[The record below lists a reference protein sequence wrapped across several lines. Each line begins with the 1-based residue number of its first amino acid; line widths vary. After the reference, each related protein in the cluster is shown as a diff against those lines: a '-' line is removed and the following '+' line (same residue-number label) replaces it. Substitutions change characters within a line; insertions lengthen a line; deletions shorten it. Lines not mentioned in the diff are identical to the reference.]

1 MMFRTELRA
10 DQRLDPPR
18 DVALPC
24 RRAIGA
30 EQVFAQ
36 LPRGRRAPLALAAD
50 DIFRHALANDGARR
64 FSGLGAIAVERFF
77 QIGSQSE
84 RFGHGLYLVIQIV
97 KVYHDNEDSVKHL
110 LLVGGGHSH
119 LAVLKS
125 FGDAPAEG
133 VQLSLLS
140 PRRYA
145 FYSGMVPGVVAGHY
159 RPEDCRIDLLSL
171 AARADARFFQDSAV
185 GMDPA
190 RREVITARG
199 ERLAYDFLS
208 LDIGSA
214 TREPAGTGEQPI
226 RVRPVEAF
234 LAGWERLRESAR
246 RGEVRRIAVVGG
258 GAAGVEVLLAMRHAL
273 AGVAVDFALF
283 SELPVLAGHGARGA
297 MVRVLGARGVEV
309 HSGRKVVAVGEDKI
323 ELEGGERFEAQAAV
337 WATGASAPSW
347 IAQSG
352 LATDSLGFVEVSDT
366 LQSRSHPGVF
376 AAGDVASV
384 VGEARPKSG
393 VFAVRQGPVLA
404 RNLRRALAGEAAE
417 PFRPPSRSLAL
428 ISCGDKYAVASWGGL
443 AVQGAWVWRWKD
455 RIDRRF
461 VERYRL

>member
-1 MMFRTELRA
+1 
-10 DQRLDPPR
+10 
-18 DVALPC
+18 
-24 RRAIGA
+24 
-30 EQVFAQ
+30 
-36 LPRGRRAPLALAAD
+36 
-50 DIFRHALANDGARR
+50 
-64 FSGLGAIAVERFF
+64 
-77 QIGSQSE
+77 
-84 RFGHGLYLVIQIV
+84 
-97 KVYHDNEDSVKHL
+97 VYHDDEDSVKHL

-133 VQLSLLS
+133 VSLALLS
-140 PRRYA
+140 PNRHA
-145 FYSGMVPGVVAGHY
+145 LYSGMIPGVIAGHY
-159 RPEDCRIDLLSL
+159 RPDDCRIDLRSL
-171 AARADARFFQDSAV
+171 AERAGARFFQDSAV

-214 TREPAGTGEQPI
+214 IRQPAGTAEHAL
-226 RVRPVEAF
+226 RLRPVEAF
-234 LAGWERLRESAR
+234 LADWERLRASAR
-246 RGEVRRIAVVGG
+246 SGEVRRIAVIGG

-283 SELPVLAGHGARGA
+283 SELPILAGHGARGA
-297 MVRVLGARGVEV
+297 IARILGARGVAV

-323 ELEGGERFEAQAAV
+323 ELDGGGHFEAQAVV

-366 LQSRSHPGVF
+366 LQSRSHSGVF

-404 RNLRRALAGEAAE
+404 RNLRRALAGEAPE

-428 ISCGDKYAVASWGGL
+428 VSCGDKYAVASWGGL

>member
-1 MMFRTELRA
+1 M
-10 DQRLDPPR
+10 
-18 DVALPC
+18 
-24 RRAIGA
+24 
-30 EQVFAQ
+30 
-36 LPRGRRAPLALAAD
+36 
-50 DIFRHALANDGARR
+50 
-64 FSGLGAIAVERFF
+64 
-77 QIGSQSE
+77 
-84 RFGHGLYLVIQIV
+84 
-97 KVYHDNEDSVKHL
+97 KHL

-133 VQLSLLS
+133 VQPSLLS
-140 PRRYA
+140 PSRHA

-159 RPEDCRIDLLSL
+159 RPEDCRIDLGAL
-171 AARADARFFQDSAV
+171 AARAGARLIEDSATAV
-185 GMDPA
+185 DPV
-190 RREVITARG
+190 RREVVTAQG
-199 ERLAYDFLS
+199 ERLRYDILS
-208 LDIGSA
+208 LDVGSA
-214 TREPAGTGEQPI
+214 TGEPAGATQRALRI
-226 RVRPVEAF
+226 RPVEAF
-234 LAGWERLRESAR
+234 LAGWERLRASAR
-246 RGEVRRIAVVGG
+246 SREVRRIAVVGG

-283 SELPVLAGHGARGA
+283 SELPILAGHGARGA
-297 MVRVLGARGVEV
+297 IARILGARGVAV

-323 ELEGGERFEAQAAV
+323 ELDGGGHFEAQAAV

-404 RNLRRALAGEAAE
+404 RNLRRALAGEAPE

-428 ISCGDKYAVASWGGL
+428 VSCGDKYAVASWGGL

-461 VERYRL
+461 VERYRLGTAES